1 MIIYILTTTDVL
13 SAGVALG
20 HAGEWDAL
28 RDYLK
33 SSYKASRLGQV
44 SNHKALRIRLCTMKW
59 CVSNINILMHH
70 LFCSYYSP
78 W

>member
-1 MIIYILTTTDVL
+1 MRFHCLLVEIIIVFSHIIDSFGLYCTFPTDVL

-33 SSYKASRLGQV
+33 SSYKASQLGQV
-44 SNHKALRIRLCTMKW
+44 SHFSL
-59 CVSNINILMHH
+59 S
-70 LFCSYYSP
+70 
-78 W
+78 